1 MPAEPEMGRSM
12 DKGIVRVAV
21 VQAAAEYL
29 DREAATAKSCKL
41 IREAGAQGA
50 QVIAFPEGFI
60 PGHPIWYH
68 FHAATG
74 PKARALATELYKNA
88 PTIPGPVTDALG
100 EAAREAGAYVVMGIC
115 ERVSEHGGTLYNS
128 QVTIGPDGRIL
139 NVHRKLTPTV
149 GERLV
154 HAPGDA
160 AGLKVVDTPVGRLGG
175 LICGESS
182 NPLSLFTLTAESVQI
197 LTISW
202 PDFPGRGMMPRSER
216 ALVAGR
222 GAAFITKAYVLNA
235 VGLISDEMR
244 TLMRATEED
253 EVFLADTTQTGGSS
267 IVGPDGSVV
276 AGPLGPDEGILIAD
290 LDLGRCL
297 HEKVVHD
304 YAGHY
309 NRSDIFSL
317 RVNRRRNAMFVSAED
332 DVEVAV
338 PDAMDR
344 VEWATSDLS

>member
-1 MPAEPEMGRSM
+1 M
-12 DKGIVRVAV
+12 DQGTVRVAV
-21 VQAAAEYL
+21 VQATVEFL
-29 DREAATAKSCKL
+29 DRDAATRKSCDL
-41 IREAGAQGA
+41 IREAGSKGA

-60 PGHPIWYH
+60 PAHPIWYH

-74 PKARALATELYKNA
+74 PKARAFATELYRNSV
-88 PTIPGPVTDALG
+88 TVPGPETDALAD
-100 EAAREAGAYVVMGIC
+100 AARQAGAYVVMGLC
-115 ERVSEHGGTLYNS
+115 ERVSEHGGTLFNS

-160 AGLKVVDTPVGRLGG
+160 GGLRVVDTPVGRLGG

-235 VGLISDEMR
+235 VGLIDDRMRALLRASDEDD
-244 TLMRATEED
+244 A
-253 EVFLADTTQTGGSS
+253 FLGDTSQTGGSS
-267 IVGPDGSVV
+267 IVGPDGTVV
-276 AGPLGPDEGILIAD
+276 AGPMGPEEGLLIAD
-290 LDLGRCL
+290 LDMSRCL
-297 HEKVVHD
+297 HEKAVHD

-309 NRSDIFSL
+309 NRRDIFSL
-317 RVNRRRNAMFVSAED
+317 TVDRRRGEMFTTEEEPDEAGTAIPNEVPVTF
-332 DVEVAV
+332 VERAFA
-338 PDAMDR
+338 P
-344 VEWATSDLS
+344 LS

>member
-1 MPAEPEMGRSM
+1 M
-12 DKGIVRVAV
+12 DQGNVRVAV

-29 DREAATAKSCKL
+29 NRDAATRKACKL
-41 IREAGAQGA
+41 IREAGAKGA
-50 QVIAFPEGFI
+50 KVVAFPEGFI
-60 PGHPIWYH
+60 PAHPIWYH

-74 PKARALATELYKNA
+74 PKARAFATELYRNSA
-88 PTIPGPVTDALG
+88 TVPGPVTDALG
-100 EAAREAGAYVVMGIC
+100 DAAREAGAYVVMGLC

-128 QVTIGPDGRIL
+128 QVTIGPDGQIL

-160 AGLKVVDTPVGRLGG
+160 AGLRVIDTPVGRLGG

-235 VGLISDEMR
+235 VGLINDEMR
-244 TLMRATEED
+244 TLLRATEED
-253 EVFLADTTQTGGSS
+253 DAFLGDLSQTGGSS
-267 IVGPDGSVV
+267 IVGPDGTVV
-276 AGPLGPDEGILIAD
+276 AGPMGPEEGLLLAD
-290 LDLGRCL
+290 LDMGRCL
-297 HEKVVHD
+297 HEKAVHD

-309 NRSDIFSL
+309 NRRDIFSL
-317 RVNRRRNAMFVSAED
+317 SVDRRRKEMI
-332 DVEVAV
+332 
-338 PDAMDR
+338 R
-344 VEWATSDLS
+344 VEDSAGSDDMPPEIRASIDQVVSTAV

>member
-1 MPAEPEMGRSM
+1 M
-12 DKGIVRVAV
+12 DTGTVRVAV

-29 DREAATAKSCKL
+29 DREAATRKSCQL

-50 QVIAFPEGFI
+50 KLIVFPEGFI

-74 PKARALATELYKNA
+74 PKARELATALYRNSA
-88 PTIPGPVTDALG
+88 TIPGPVTDALG
-100 EAAREAGAYVVMGIC
+100 DAAREAGAHVVMGVC

-128 QVTIGPDGRIL
+128 QVIIGPDGRIL

-160 AGLKVVDTPVGRLGG
+160 AGLRVVDTPVGRLAG

-202 PDFPGRGMMPRSER
+202 PDFPGRGMMPRAER

-235 VGLISDEMR
+235 VGLINDDMR
-244 TLMRATEED
+244 TLLRATEED
-253 EVFLADTTQTGGSS
+253 DAFLGDLSQTGGSS
-267 IVGPDGSVV
+267 IVAPDGSIF
-276 AGPLGPDEGILIAD
+276 AGPMGPEEGLLIAD
-290 LDLGRCL
+290 LDLSRCL

-309 NRSDIFSL
+309 NRRDIFSL
-317 RVNRRRNAMFVSAED
+317 TVDRRRREMF
-332 DVEVAV
+332 
-338 PDAMDR
+338 
-344 VEWATSDLS
+344 ATSEDEDAAESQPSVTFVERSQVSSTIA